1 MPFNAESIVKARV
14 MSKASNFVNGSVGN
28 VTGAVSGAVGAATGA
43 VSGAVSGAVGAATGA
58 VSGALGAATG
68 AAGSALDKLKNVSN
82 VKELV
87 GAKIGM
93 LKEMA
98 SGSKPQI
105 LNGLKSGADS
115 FVKSVDPGSVI
126 PAQINSKVTSL
137 ESSVSTLNSQ
147 VASLLPPV

>member
-43 VSGAVSGAVGAATGA
+43 VSGAVGAATGAATGA
-58 VSGALGAATG
+58 VGAAIG

-115 FVKSVDPGSVI
+115 FVKSIDPGSII